1 MNGPRVKYVPVD
13 VIKEYFKRY
22 SYIIPDFD
30 DLVEKFGVDVIRY
43 KNTIIVSD
51 QEMRSVKNSTD
62 WMNVTD
68 YVKEAVASNLEE
80 TILKHLKC
88 TSKLHY
94 METCR
99 TEYRYDIMI
108 GEIPKWQQEG
118 EEDASKL

>member
-1 MNGPRVKYVPVD
+1 MDEPRVKYIPVD

-30 DLVEKFGVDVIRY
+30 DIVEKFGIDVIRY
-43 KNTIIVSD
+43 KNAISVSD
-51 QEMRSVKNSTD
+51 QEMRAVKNSTD

-68 YVKEAVASNLEE
+68 YVKEAAASNLEE

-94 METCR
+94 METCG

-108 GEIPKWQQEG
+108 GEIPKWQQKG
-118 EEDASKL
+118 EEE